1 MNTSANNDTPPA
13 LSPLSGPSTTAT
25 VAECIPS
32 LSPVRIAHI
41 PSMSPTTTAPNEHIP
56 SLSPVATAHIPS
68 LSPVATAPSEHI
80 PSLSPVATIPSEH
93 IPSLSPVVPTESQ
106 LLSPQLSGGSKGSH
120 TSDSTLTPILSET
133 NVDENEDRVVEEV
146 NKQDTHDGIDSNVI
160 KAKEENEEERV
171 PVTEEEIEEDI
182 DEISFRELLP
192 SESHRLQRK
201 KHHMSVSSDL
211 SDSQGLGIAV
221 SYLIN

>member
-1 MNTSANNDTPPA
+1 MNTSANNDTPPV
-13 LSPLSGPSTTAT
+13 LSPISGPPTTAT
-25 VAECIPS
+25 VAERIPS
-32 LSPVRIAHI
+32 LSPVTTVRI
-41 PSMSPTTTAPNEHIP
+41 PSVSPMTTAPNECIQ
-56 SLSPVATAHIPS
+56 SSSPVT
-68 LSPVATAPSEHI
+68 TAPSEHI
-80 PSLSPVATIPSEH
+80 PSLSPVTTVPSEH

-146 NKQDTHDGIDSNVI
+146 NKPDTHDGIDSNII
-160 KAKEENEEERV
+160 KMEEDNEGERA
-171 PVTEEEIEEDI
+171 PVTEEEIDKDI

-192 SESHRLQRK
+192 SESHRLQRR
-201 KHHMSVSSDL
+201 KHHLSVSSDI

-221 SYLIN
+221 SCLIN